1 MFPARL
7 TPALLAFAAFPGQE
21 EELAASLAELSLEE
35 LLEIPIQSVYGASKE
50 LERTLDAPSAVTVIE
65 AHEIAAQG
73 FRTLAQLLRHVRG
86 FLVTDD
92 RNYEHVGVRG
102 FALPGDFNGR
112 ILLLIDGHRVNEPI
126 FGSAPIGLEF
136 PLDLALVERVEIV
149 RGPGSALYGSNAFFA
164 VIDVRTRRN
173 ADALE
178 LAGTSGSFDERSAR
192 ATLLRGGLT
201 LSASVFAEDGP
212 RLRYDEFAATPSGGV
227 TERDD
232 ERGASVFSRY
242 EAGPWRL
249 EGVFVSRTKGIP
261 TGSYG
266 TLFDHP
272 DNETLDERGWLALGY
287 ETRAEER
294 WELRARAAYDHYYYG
309 GTYVYDESGSGGD
322 PEAHNRDR
330 TWAQWWS
337 VEGEFTWLALPRQRL
352 TAGLELRAETR
363 LDQENATGTDV
374 FLDDHRDGRVLGVF
388 VQDVLELGPALTLS
402 TGLRLDDY
410 TTFGATLNPRLALV
424 ATHGEGASSKLLL
437 GTAFRP
443 PNAYELY
450 YESAGSQKANPDLE
464 PERIETLEGVHER
477 YSADRRWRGGVSAY
491 FNRIEDLI
499 VLGTDP
505 LDGEL
510 VHANVS
516 EARGLGLELELEH
529 TLAGGAR
536 LVVSHAWQRTEDVES
551 GERLV
556 NSPEHLTTLRSEW
569 PLFDGAAELGL
580 AAHAMDHRR
589 TLAGE
594 TGGFARVDLQLAT
607 RTFARGFSC
616 SLGLANVFDREYAD
630 PVGSELVQDALEQD
644 GRTWRLT
651 LAWRP

>member
-1 MFPARL
+1 MFPMRL
-7 TPALLAFAAFPGQE
+7 FPALLTLAAFPGEE
-21 EELAASLAELSLEE
+21 EELSASLAELSLEE
-35 LLEIPIQSVYGASKE
+35 LLEIPIHSVYGASKE

-65 AHEIAAQG
+65 AREIAAQG
-73 FRTLAQLLRHVRG
+73 YRTLAELLRHVRG
-86 FLVTDD
+86 FVVTDD

-112 ILLLIDGHRVNEPI
+112 ILLLVDGHRVNEPI

-164 VIDVRTRRN
+164 VIDVRTRKDI
-173 ADALE
+173 ATAE
-178 LAGTSGSFDERSAR
+178 LDGQAGSFA
-192 ATLLRGGLT
+192 RGGLRASVARGGFA
-201 LSASVFAEDGP
+201 LSSSVFASDGP

-232 ERGASVFSRY
+232 EQGYSLFSRWA
-242 EAGPWRL
+242 AGPWSFQGAFAAR
-249 EGVFVSRTKGIP
+249 EKGIP

-266 TLFDHP
+266 TVFDHP
-272 DNETLDERGWLALGY
+272 DNQTLDQRGWLALGF

-294 WELRARAAYDHYYYG
+294 WELRTRAAYDTYYYR

-322 PEAHNRDR
+322 PEAKNIDR
-330 TWAQWWS
+330 TRASWWS
-337 VEGEFTWLALPRQRL
+337 AEGEFTWLALPRQRL

-374 FLDDHRDGRVLGVF
+374 FLDDHRDGRVFGLF
-388 VQDVLELGPALTLS
+388 VQDVVTLGSTLTLS
-402 TGLRLDDY
+402 AGLRLDDY
-410 TTFGATLNPRLALV
+410 TTFGTTLNPRLALV
-424 ATHGEGASSKLLL
+424 VTHGEEASSKLLL

-450 YESAGSQKANPDLE
+450 YDSDGSQKANPDLD
-464 PERIETLEGVHER
+464 PERIETIEGVHER
-477 YSADRRWRGGVSAY
+477 YSSDRRWRGGLSAY
-491 FNRIEDLI
+491 WNRIEDLI

-510 VHANVS
+510 VHENVS

-529 TLAGGAR
+529 TLANGAR
-536 LVVSHAWQRTEDVES
+536 LVVSHAWQRTEDEAS

-569 PLFDGAAELGL
+569 PLCQGGLQLGV

-589 TLAGE
+589 TLSGE
-594 TGGFARVDLQLAT
+594 TGGFARVDLNLTT
-607 RTFARGFSC
+607 RELGRGFTLA
-616 SLGLANVFDREYAD
+616 LGVANVFDRAYAD

-644 GRTWRLT
+644 GRTWRLA